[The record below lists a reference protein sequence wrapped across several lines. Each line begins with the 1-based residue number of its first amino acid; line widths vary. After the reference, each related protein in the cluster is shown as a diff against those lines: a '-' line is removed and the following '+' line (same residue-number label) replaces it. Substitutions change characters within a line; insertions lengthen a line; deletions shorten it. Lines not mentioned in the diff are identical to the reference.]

1 MLPMSLDWQT
11 FVVMAVVLGLVLLAA
26 TFLIVA

>member
-11 FVVMAVVLGLVLLAA
+11 YGLMAAVLVLVLLAA
-26 TFLIVA
+26 VFLMVW